1 MAIKSLNHWRLRVF
15 AITWLGYAGFYFCR
29 KNFSVTMPIIID
41 ELGYTKNDMALVL
54 TVYSLTYML
63 GQFISGYMSDR
74 WGPRIVV
81 SIGLAIAVVANFTMG
96 MTGSL
101 MAFVFLMG
109 SNGLGQSTGWSG
121 LIKNMTPWFRP
132 GERGVVMSWWSTCYV
147 IGAFLATIFATY
159 WATNDSVLVDMGWK
173 RAYIFPAL
181 VLGVITL
188 VYALFVRNKPPDVGL
203 PILVREEEEHVS
215 TRTKGVQMGM
225 LKKLMTKSE
234 LWIAAF
240 IYFVLKL
247 TRYVFLFWL
256 PMYMVEALQ
265 YSNQDSG
272 YLSSVYE
279 LVGFFGVIAAGYISD
294 HLMNSR
300 RFPVVAVMLFLMAI
314 LCFIQP
320 IIAELGMLAIGINI
334 GLIGVMTYGPDSI
347 LCGATAMDIGGKKG
361 AAMAAGIINGVGSA
375 GQLMSP
381 FIAAY
386 FSETLGWNALF
397 YGFVVMSLIGALL
410 ALSKW
415 KFGGR
420 QEETLEMAGSA
431 VGTKTGQEI
440 NIEDLK

>member
-1 MAIKSLNHWRLRVF
+1 MINKTLKHWRFRVF
-15 AITWLGYAGFYFCR
+15 TLSWLAYAGFYFCR

-41 ELGYTKNDMALVL
+41 ELGYTKNDMAIVL
-54 TVYSLTYML
+54 TVYSFTYMV

-74 WGPRIVV
+74 WGPRLIVT
-81 SIGLAIAVVANFTMG
+81 IGLSIAVIANFTMG

-101 MAFVFLMG
+101 LAFVFLMG
-109 SNGLGQSTGWSG
+109 ANGFGQSTGWSG
-121 LIKNMTPWFRP
+121 LIKNMTPWYMP
-132 GERGVVMSWWSTCYV
+132 KERGVVMSWWSTCYV

-159 WATNDSVLVDMGWK
+159 WATNEYIFTELGWK
-173 RAYIFPAL
+173 RAYIMPAL
-181 VLGVITL
+181 VLAVITIL
-188 VYALFVRNKPPDVGL
+188 YGVFVRNRPPDVGL
-203 PILVREEEEHVS
+203 PVLVKEAGENNAIKSKSEQYDII
-215 TRTKGVQMGM
+215 KGLIV
-225 LKKLMTKSE
+225 KSE

-256 PMYMVEALQ
+256 PMYMVEALS
-265 YSNQDSG
+265 YSTQDSG

-294 HLMNSR
+294 HLMKSK
-300 RFPVVAVMLFLMAI
+300 RFPVVAVMLFLMAG

-320 IIAELGMLAIGINI
+320 IIATWGMVAIGINI

-361 AAMAAGIINGVGSA
+361 AATAAGIINGVGSA
-375 GQLMSP
+375 GQLLSP

-397 YGFVVMSLIGALL
+397 YGFVVLAVIGALL
-410 ALSKW
+410 AVSKW
-415 KFGGR
+415 NFATH
-420 QEETLEMAGSA
+420 EEVNEELLVKE
-431 VGTKTGQEI
+431 
-440 NIEDLK
+440 

>member
-1 MAIKSLNHWRLRVF
+1 MDNIFKKWRLKIF
-15 AITWLGYAGFYFCR
+15 AVSWLGYAGFYFCR
-29 KNFSVTMPIIID
+29 KNFSVTMPIIIE

-54 TVYSLTYML
+54 TAYSFTYMI

-74 WGPRIVV
+74 FGPRIIV
-81 SIGLAIAVVANFTMG
+81 SIGLLIAVIANFTMG

-109 SNGLGQSTGWSG
+109 TNGLGQSTGWSG
-121 LIKNMTPWFRP
+121 LIKNMTPWYKP
-132 GERGVVMSWWSTCYV
+132 TERGVVMSWWSTCYV

-159 WATNDSVLVDMGWK
+159 CATSDTFLVDLGWRRAYFAPAIVLV
-173 RAYIFPAL
+173 
-181 VLGVITL
+181 VITL
-188 VYALFVRNKPPDVGL
+188 LYATVTRNRPPDVGL
-203 PILVREEEEHVS
+203 PILVEDEEVHVS
-215 TRTKGVQMGM
+215 TKSKSEQYHIIKN
-225 LKKLMTKSE
+225 LISKSE
-234 LWIAAF
+234 LWVAAS

-256 PMYMVEALQ
+256 PMYMVEALS
-265 YSNQDSG
+265 YSTQESG

-294 HLMNSR
+294 HFLNSR
-300 RFPVVAVMLFLMAI
+300 RFPVAAVMLFIMAG

-320 IIAELGMLAIGINI
+320 IIAGMGMLAIGINI

-347 LCGATAMDIGGKKG
+347 LCGAAAMDIGGKKG

-375 GQLMSP
+375 GQLLSP

-397 YGFVVMSLIGALL
+397 YGFVVLSLIGAIL
-410 ALSKW
+410 ASTKW
-415 KFGGR
+415 NFGGNL
-420 QEETLEMAGSA
+420 ETAKAG
-431 VGTKTGQEI
+431 
-440 NIEDLK
+440 N